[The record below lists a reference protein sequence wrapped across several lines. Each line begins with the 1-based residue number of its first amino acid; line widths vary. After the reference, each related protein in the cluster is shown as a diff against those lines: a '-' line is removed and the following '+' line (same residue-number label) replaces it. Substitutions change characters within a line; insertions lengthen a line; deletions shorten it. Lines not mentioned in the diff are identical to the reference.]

1 MRLDSPFVL
10 AAAGTFAIHLILVV
24 TFDAVTVLNPY
35 QPAPPAPRVEMIDV
49 EVPPPPEPPKPP
61 PPPVAKEPEPEP
73 EPVKTAPDPK
83 PRPKVAARQ
92 ETTPPPSEDT
102 PPPIQDDPAPTGGDE
117 VVQMEDI
124 APAAR
129 GVAVKPG
136 KPNKGNIGRG
146 GSGGGTG
153 AGSGSGTADAPA
165 PVSVATIKK
174 AAMPKGDYGYFN
186 TDEYPAAAKQL
197 GIEGPIRVRLIV
209 DTEGKVKQATLLN
222 KLGHGLDEMA
232 LGRAKQIKFDPA
244 LDSLDRPVTSV
255 VVWTFHMT
263 LPK

>member
-10 AAAGTFAIHLILVV
+10 AAAGTFAIHLIMI
-24 TFDAVTVLNPY
+24 VTVDAITIYNPY
-35 QPAPPAPRVEMIDV
+35 QPSPPAPRVEMIDV

-61 PPPVAKEPEPEP
+61 PPPVAKEPEP
-73 EPVKTAPDPK
+73 VKETPAPDPR
-83 PRPKVAARQ
+83 PRQKVAAKAPA
-92 ETTPPPSEDT
+92 ETPPPPDQ
-102 PPPIQDDPAPTGGDE
+102 PPPPPDPGASGGDE
-117 VVQMEDI
+117 VVQMDDI

-136 KPNKGNIGRG
+136 KPATGRVGRG

-153 AGSGSGTADAPA
+153 AGSGEGSGDAPP

-174 AAMPKGDYGYFN
+174 AAMPKGDYAYFS
-186 TDEYPAAAKQL
+186 DYPPEAKAL

-222 KLGHGLDEMA
+222 RLGHGLDELA
-232 LGRAKQIKFDPA
+232 LSRAKQIQFEPA
-244 LDSLDRPVTSV
+244 QDTSDRPVTSV